1 MVDALVLT
9 ALAAA
14 GVGIALWVV
23 TNLHLRWAKNQLQRY
38 GTDARQRTEAFV
50 ARELQTLEVKART
63 NTESLTERIA
73 DLKTG
78 LPTDVTDRLDALDTR
93 CEGLVG
99 DLKAR
104 FAELGQAY
112 ETLPTR
118 IRQSFGGV
126 AGQEALAQDKDI
138 RAVTEEFK
146 AMAVQD
152 LDPQQ
157 VMHRQLIEW
166 MNRPVSKKASPA
178 EEAITLLAKR
188 AAAQLL
194 LQGQQ
199 EPNTVTYTVQS
210 PRRGGNMEM

>member
-1 MVDALVLT
+1 M
-9 ALAAA
+9 AAS
-14 GVGIALWVV
+14 VGIALWVV

-50 ARELQTLEVKART
+50 ARELQALEVSARSNAEKLT
-63 NTESLTERIA
+63 ARVSAIQAGLPEGVTER
-73 DLKTG
+73 
-78 LPTDVTDRLDALDTR
+78 LDTLDTR
-93 CEGLVG
+93 FDGLVG
-99 DLKAR
+99 DLKGR
-104 FAELGQAY
+104 FDELGQAY

-126 AGQEALAQDKDI
+126 SGQEARADDKSI

-194 LQGQQ
+194 LQGQGALSPGG
-199 EPNTVTYTVQS
+199 ENATYTVTRKS
-210 PRRGGNMEM
+210 PYGL